1 MSLSVVVVGAK
12 TCRPFIREVLSAS
25 PEPGYRFELIVER
38 GCTKANDSLWK
49 LVFDLFKE
57 DADGAWQQVVHISFT
72 PEDPDEERGVKALA
86 TEPVNLEA
94 DRILRHDVHPCA
106 REVADSANPT
116 PEQIRRLDEALR
128 RFVRSQLLR

>member
-12 TCRPFIREVLSAS
+12 TCRPFIPEVLSPTS
-25 PEPGYRFELIVER
+25 QPGYRLELIVDR
-38 GCTKANDSLWK
+38 GCTKSNDSLLK

-57 DADGAWQQVVHISFT
+57 ADGGAWQQIVHISFT
-72 PEDPDEERGVKALA
+72 REDADEERGVKALA
-86 TEPVNLEA
+86 TEPVNLDA

-128 RFVRSQLLR
+128 RIVRSQLLR